1 MQIRLCHSPAWNCPG
16 LQTKA
21 LGESHGPSRFAPSG
35 FFSVT
40 HAAPSLHFSL
50 GSDPAALCS
59 SNMSCFLSL
68 LAFEPKTSLCWD
80 LPLSLLSC
88 SWKDTPPI
96 ACPDLVRK
104 DCMAQISPPSEPQNL
119 LYNCFQVHIH
129 ALEAV
134 GDHFSDPVQHLDT
147 GALQRVFVGWC
158 FVIRHTDESNSMNR
172 PPESKPSSHP

>member
-21 LGESHGPSRFAPSG
+21 LGGSHGPSRFAPSG

-40 HAAPSLHFSL
+40 RAAPSLHFSL

-88 SWKDTPPI
+88 SWKE
-96 ACPDLVRK
+96 VK
-104 DCMAQISPPSEPQNL
+104 YYQISPGDRASAGLTVRVL
-119 LYNCFQVHIH
+119 LPLSFWCTET
-129 ALEAV
+129 ALSKACKYFSCSMLLEDSKAEV
-134 GDHFSDPVQHLDT
+134 G
-147 GALQRVFVGWC
+147 A
-158 FVIRHTDESNSMNR
+158 IKEKKI
-172 PPESKPSSHP
+172 E